1 MSRTQ
6 LRCLA
11 LAAATSLALAAAPA
25 SAQSVAKM
33 ASDGDLK
40 ILDPIWTTQFLT
52 VGHGYMIYDVPYAY
66 DEAGLA
72 KPQMIGEDSV
82 SADGLTWTFKLRPGL
97 KFQDGTP
104 VTSKDVSASIQ
115 RWGPAPPPAG

>member
-1 MSRTQ
+1 MIRIP
-6 LRCLA
+6 LRRLA
-11 LAAATSLALAAAPA
+11 LAASLAASVAVPA
-25 SAQSVAKM
+25 LAQSTVKVA
-33 ASDGDLK
+33 ADGDLK

-82 SADGLTWTFKLRPGL
+82 SADGLTWTFRLRPGL
-97 KFQDGTP
+97 
-104 VTSKDVSASIQ
+104 
-115 RWGPAPPPAG
+115 